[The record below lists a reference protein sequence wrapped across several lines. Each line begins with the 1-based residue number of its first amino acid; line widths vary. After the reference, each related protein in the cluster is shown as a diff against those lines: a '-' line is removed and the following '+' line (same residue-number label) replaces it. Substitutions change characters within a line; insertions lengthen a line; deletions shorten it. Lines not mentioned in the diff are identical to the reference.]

1 MSNGRIL
8 RRPPTCVTDRSQPP
22 LYTRQVSNKTTEAL
36 AKYLYDLESL
46 EILRGIDEA
55 YGDDTPE
62 EEAEELRFLNH
73 VGRLTIDALN
83 ASGDVWEADR

>member
-36 AKYLYDLESL
+36 AKYLYDLGRSRYSAAL
-46 EILRGIDEA
+46 MKPTVSTLRKKK
-55 YGDDTPE
+55 
-62 EEAEELRFLNH
+62 LRSYDF
-73 VGRLTIDALN
+73 
-83 ASGDVWEADR
+83 